1 MLPAHAAKVLGDGMT
16 ESEAELC
23 RMHGHTFLFLSC
35 GIAHDGINW
44 MDGIVMFISYLH
56 LDRR

>member
-1 MLPAHAAKVLGDGMT
+1 MT